1 MTEFTAA
8 LFSAHRDAL
17 VAYYL
22 GQIVPEHPVPGARR
36 LETPEDL
43 YEYLLID
50 NQVNTPVDTSL
61 IAMGM
66 ASLQQYIHAIY
77 NGMEPGYRGI
87 FDKQAQQLWRESKS
101 EYAIW
106 AGNQMLQDYP
116 ENYIEPTLRLHQTQA
131 FTEFTNDI
139 NQSRPS
145 KESVQNALRH
155 YLNKFE
161 HLSNLNVVSG
171 YIDGVD
177 FRNADYYF
185 LGRQNVEPYQ
195 YFWRKAQVRFG
206 EATGQAEGDDYL
218 SPTAWSE
225 WLPVNIPSG
234 SEILHIRPLLLDGR
248 LYVAW
253 ISQQEKMRERPDGD
267 DVVGTHESVPSYSLN
282 VAYQMIDGSWS
293 PAMVTVLK
301 DKRKYDPD
309 ADYFV
314 AFVSEADPDDK
325 KIVFAYGVTDADQ
338 PDYEGLIFDARF
350 NVLFHDVVNHTCVSG
365 YLGKMLNALQ
375 HFSNADNS
383 LQHPLASDRW
393 THPAVTQGYEEA
405 YHKVGAL
412 SGWMRL
418 VTWFCIDKE
427 GRYCLRVRGQVTKA
441 FINATTERPHNAH
454 LILSCYVSGVQK
466 AGAEFRDI
474 ALNGN
479 AWTPDVMFVFG
490 AQPGDIPS
498 TIDISFGD
506 VASTPSR
513 DHYVV
518 TLNALPEARPKLR
531 HEATGGQFLDLTALR
546 LTGLQYV
553 RLNTLFARDLV
564 AKANVSVDAVLNWST
579 QHMQEPPLPGSTA
592 VSYMDFHG
600 ANGRYFWE
608 LFFHV
613 PHAVAQRLHNEFD
626 FFGAEE
632 WLHYIFNPQAKIKPT
647 QPPSPLY
654 WSVRPLEEASSG
666 DYEVVGIT
674 DPDAICYSHPEHYRK
689 AIFTLYVRNLMAYGD
704 SLYRRLTRDSLNEA
718 KLMYVRA
725 LSLMGNKPDNRMVGR
740 WEPVSLGVA
749 AEMNGQTF
757 ARYEHPLS
765 ARSLPAIQG
774 EDRPWFELLD
784 SERFRLPVNTQLL
797 DIWDDI
803 ARRLENLRNNLT
815 IDGKPLLLPLYAP
828 PVDPKMLLRAQ
839 NSASGLVQRS
849 VGGMA
854 PIPPYRFR
862 ALLPRVQNA
871 VETLIRFGEQV
882 RTYRELKDR
891 AEQEELQQSH
901 VLELS
906 QFGIK
911 LQELAIDQAD
921 AGLVA
926 LTSSRQ
932 VIKQRFDYYSKL
944 AEENVSSAEERA
956 KDLNL
961 KSAIAS
967 AGTQAL
973 ERVAGAVNM
982 GSVIVTAV
990 GGGHTRAG
998 SAVQA
1003 VAVVAG
1009 MAADSMRIDGE
1020 MLSINEQYRRRL
1032 VEWEFQ
1038 RDQASAELSAVD
1050 KQINVQK
1057 LQIESAREQLAH
1069 AVRSEQQSQD
1079 YYAFLKTR
1087 STNAGLYQWLLS
1099 QLSTFYFQA
1108 YDAVV
1113 ALSLNLE
1120 ACWQYELGDFQTR
1133 FIQPNVWFENYFG
1146 LTAGDALKLQLLRME
1161 AAYLKRNERR
1171 LELTK
1176 TVSLKSLFEKIGS
1189 KERWEMALTQLKER
1203 GELTFDLH
1211 CSLFD
1216 GDYPGHYLRQL
1227 VSVSVSLPVVVGPYQ
1242 QIHGV
1247 LTQVSSKTVTKADLR
1262 AMNSLYGLPDAKTQ
1276 HILFNP
1282 RASQSIALSSG
1293 MDDHGLFMLD
1303 FNDERYLPFEG
1314 TGAVSS
1320 WQLKFPR
1327 HDRAPQSA
1335 MLDTLTDIIVNL
1347 RYTAVDGGPGFASQV
1362 EGLLDQM

>member
-1 MTEFTAA
+1 MNNFAPS
-8 LFSAHRDAL
+8 LLSQHRDAL

-22 GQIVPEHPVPGARR
+22 GQIVPEHPVLGARR
-36 LETPEDL
+36 LQTPEDL

-50 NQVNTPVDTSL
+50 NQVNAPVETSR

-66 ASLQQYIHAIY
+66 ASLQQYIHAVY
-77 NGMEPGYRGI
+77 NGMEPGYQGI
-87 FDKQAQQLWRESKS
+87 FDKQAQQHWRESKS

-116 ENYIEPTLRLHQTQA
+116 ENYIEPTLRLNQTQA

-145 KESVQNALRH
+145 KDSVQNALQH

-171 YIDGVD
+171 YIDGLD

-185 LGRQNVEPYQ
+185 LGRQNIEPYQ
-195 YFWRKAQVRFG
+195 YFWRKAKVRFG
-206 EATGQAEGDDYL
+206 EAAGQAEGDDYL

-234 SEILHIRPLLLDGR
+234 NEILHIRPLLLDGR

-282 VAYQMIDGSWS
+282 IAYRMIDGSWS
-293 PAMVTVLK
+293 PAMATLLK
-301 DKRKYDPD
+301 DERTYDP
-309 ADYFV
+309 ARDYFV
-314 AFVSEADPDDK
+314 AFVSESDPDDK
-325 KIVFAYGVTDADQ
+325 KIVFAYGVTDADR

-350 NVLFHDVVNHTCVSG
+350 NMLFHDVVNSVDVTG

-375 HFSNADNS
+375 HFSTTDNS

-393 THPAVTQGYEEA
+393 THPAVTQGYDEA

-412 SGWMRL
+412 SGGLRL
-418 VTWFCIDKE
+418 VTWFCIDDQ
-427 GRYCLRVRGQVTKA
+427 GRYCLRVRGQVTRA
-441 FINATTERPHNAH
+441 VVILGRPHNGH
-454 LILSCYVSGVQK
+454 LFLECYTDGVK
-466 AGAEFRDI
+466 RAGGNFFGI
-474 ALNGN
+474 KLNGN
-479 AWTPDVMFVFG
+479 AWTPDVMYVFG
-490 AQPGDIPS
+490 ASPETIPS
-498 TIDISFGD
+498 RIDISFGD
-506 VASTPSR
+506 VATNPSR

-518 TLNALPEARPKLR
+518 TLDKDALPVPRPSIR
-531 HEATGGQFLDLTALR
+531 QDASGGQFLDLRALQ

-564 AKANVSVDAVLNWST
+564 AKASVSLDALLNWDT
-579 QHMQEPPLPGSTA
+579 QHMREPSLPGSTE
-592 VSYMDFHG
+592 VRYMDFHG

-613 PHAVAQRLHNEFD
+613 PHAVAHRLHNEFD

-647 QPPSPLY
+647 HPPSPLY
-654 WSVRPLEEASSG
+654 WSVRPLQEASSG

-725 LSLMGNKPDNRMVGR
+725 LSLMGHKPDNRMVGR

-749 AEMNGQTF
+749 AEVNAQTF

-765 ARSLPAIQG
+765 TRSLPAVQG
-774 EDRPWFELLD
+774 DDRPWLELLD

-797 DIWDDI
+797 DIWDDL
-803 ARRLENLRNNLT
+803 ARRLMHLRNNLT
-815 IDGKPLLLPLYAP
+815 IDGKPLLLPLYAA
-828 PVDPKMLLRAQ
+828 PVDPTMLLRAQ

-911 LQELAIDQAD
+911 LQELAIEQAD

-926 LTSSRQ
+926 LNSSRE
-932 VIKQRFDYYSKL
+932 VIKQRHDYYALL
-944 AEENVSSAEERA
+944 AEENVTSAEERA
-956 KDLNL
+956 KDLHL
-961 KSAIAS
+961 KSSIAS
-967 AGTQAL
+967 SATQAL

-1003 VAVVAG
+1003 VAAVAG
-1009 MAADSMRIDGE
+1009 IAADAMRIDGE

-1038 RDQASAELSAVD
+1038 RELALAELSAVD
-1050 KQINVQK
+1050 KQIDAQK
-1057 LQIESAREQLAH
+1057 LQIESARQQLAH
-1069 AVRSEQQSQD
+1069 AVRGEQQSQD

-1133 FIQPNVWFENYFG
+1133 FIQPNVWFENHFG

-1176 TVSLKSLFEKIGS
+1176 TVSLRSLFQRLGGE
-1189 KERWEMALTQLKER
+1189 ERWEVALTQLKEQ
-1203 GELTFDLH
+1203 GALTFDLH
-1211 CSLFD
+1211 SSLFD
-1216 GDYPGHYLRQL
+1216 NDHPGHYLRQL
-1227 VSVSVSLPVVVGPYQ
+1227 VSVSVSLPAVVGPYQ

-1247 LTQVSSKTVTKADLR
+1247 LTQASSKTVTKADLR
-1262 AMNSLYGLPDAKTQ
+1262 AMNALYSLPDADTQ

-1282 RASQSIALSSG
+1282 RASQSIALSTG

-1327 HDRAPQSA
+1327 HDRAPQSE
-1335 MLDTLTDIIVNL
+1335 MLDTLTDIIINL
-1347 RYTAVDGGPGFASQV
+1347 RYTAADGGPGFASQV
-1362 EGLLDQM
+1362 ESLLDQM